1 MASHGE
7 FDYASSGLL
16 DDSYIPVARK
26 SEPGPPWRLPNRD
39 VSPPTDDEGK
49 SSPRLQSAPLRSSRI
64 FREQQERI
72 SSQVVAHREKV
83 SSAKVSQQRAATS
96 PTERPQPLP
105 SRRDVSPPDS
115 ILSPKIVKAPAPSR
129 LIPSTSRVVLAIDYG
144 TTYTGGHQSA
154 SVSRA
159 NHDH

>member
-1 MASHGE
+1 MTSHGE

-26 SEPGPPWRLPNRD
+26 SEPGPSWSLPKRD

-49 SSPRLQSAPLRSSRI
+49 SSPPPQSAPFRSSRI

-83 SSAKVSQQRAATS
+83 LSAKVSQQRAATS
-96 PTERPQPLP
+96 PTERPQP
-105 SRRDVSPPDS
+105 SSSYRDVSPPDPIPS
-115 ILSPKIVKAPAPSR
+115 LKIGKAPAPSR
-129 LIPSTSRVVLAIDYG
+129 LISSTSRVVLAIDYG

-159 NHDH
+159 NQDH